1 MQSVQ
6 SFNGGFGSQPS
17 ESGGELDL
25 RSLGLALWHKKWRI
39 IFPTLIVGALA
50 VFVVNSMTPVYRS
63 EAKISVEGRESVF
76 LRPEAEKSVERAAAD
91 QEAIATQVQ
100 ILQSRDI
107 ARQVIRELKL
117 TERPEFDPVLNGVS
131 STSAFLSAFG
141 VGRDQLK
148 MSPEERAME
157 AYFARLSVSAVE
169 RSRVITVTFQ
179 SGDPELAAKVVNAI
193 VDAYLRQTQ
202 IAKQEQ
208 IKSASAYLLSEIEQ
222 LRKTVQEAESKVED
236 FRAKSNL
243 FMGSNSTALGTQQ
256 LGELTTQL
264 AAARAQKADIDSRS
278 RMIRDMLKSGKGV
291 ESADIVN
298 SDLLKRLV
306 EQRVLLRA
314 QLAEQSSTLLGRH
327 PRIQELNAQIN
338 ALDTQIRGEMQRLVQ
353 SLENDA
359 RIAGA
364 RIEATNDAIDRLKKQ
379 ITGTSP
385 QDVQLRALEREAKAQ
400 RDLLESYLARYREAT
415 ARENIDATPAEA
427 RVISRGT
434 VSNVPAFPRKL
445 PIIMIATLATAFMAA
460 AFILAGEILKQSPAK
475 AVAFKS
481 DDTDNAALV
490 APKPA
495 RRSIISILKKNRK
508 APPPVVEPVVESEV
522 TTAAAAL
529 PIEDLAKAVNERGEA
544 GHRVTVIGAGRNVGT
559 TYTAIALARVLSAE
573 GERVIL
579 VDLALNAPNL
589 SILSTDPS
597 APGFAELV
605 RGTASF
611 GDIITRDKFSKVHL
625 IAAGHIAGDAATI
638 MTSPRLIVTLEAL
651 ARTYDHVI
659 VDGGALAEAAPE
671 FFARMA
677 PCAVLVAT
685 DIDNQA
691 AQTTREQLMAAG
703 FSDVLLWLGTPGP
716 EDSSQPVAA

>member
-6 SFNGGFGSQPS
+6 SFNGGFQPADS
-17 ESGGELDL
+17 DRDLDL
-25 RSLGLALWHKKWRI
+25 RSLGLALWRKKWLI
-39 IFPTLIVGALA
+39 LLPALIVGGLALMA
-50 VFVVNSMTPVYRS
+50 VNAMTPVYRS
-63 EAKISVEGRESVF
+63 EAKISIEGRENVF

-117 TERPEFDPVLNGVS
+117 TERPEFNPVLSGVS
-131 STSAFLSAFG
+131 RIGAILSAFG
-141 VGRDQLK
+141 LGRDQFK
-148 MSPEERAME
+148 MAPEERAME

-179 SGDPELAAKVVNAI
+179 SSDPELAAKIVNAI

-208 IKSASAYLLSEIEQ
+208 IKSASAYLLNEIEQ
-222 LRKTVQEAESKVED
+222 LRKTVQEAEAKVED

-243 FMGSNSTALGTQQ
+243 FMGTNSTALSTQQ

-278 RMIRDMLKSGKGV
+278 RLIRDMLKSGKGV

-314 QLAEQSSTLLGRH
+314 QLAEQSSTLLERH

-338 ALDTQIRGEMQRLVQ
+338 ALDTQIRGELQRLVL

-359 RIAGA
+359 RIANA
-364 RIEATNDAIDRLKKQ
+364 RIEATNEAIDRLKKQ
-379 ITGTSP
+379 ISGTSP

-400 RDLLESYLARYREAT
+400 RDLLESYLSRYREAT
-415 ARENIDATPAEA
+415 ARENLDATPAEA

-445 PIIMIATLATAFMAA
+445 PIILIATLATAFTAA
-460 AFILAGEILKQSPAK
+460 AFVLAYEILKQPPSSRVEPTFVEAND
-475 AVAFKS
+475 AP
-481 DDTDNAALV
+481 TEV
-490 APKPA
+490 APRAA
-495 RRSIISILKKNRK
+495 RRSIFSILKRNKK
-508 APPPVVEPVVESEV
+508 APASVVEPVLDNEAAK
-522 TTAAAAL
+522 AAAAL
-529 PIEDLAKAVNERGEA
+529 PIDDLVKAVNERGET
-544 GHRVTVIGAGRNVGT
+544 GRRVTVIGAGRNVGT
-559 TYTAIALARVLSAE
+559 TYTAIALARALSIH

-579 VDLALNAPNL
+579 VDLALHAPNL
-589 SILSTDPS
+589 SILSTDPN

-611 GDIITRDKFSKVHL
+611 GDIITRDKFSKVHM
-625 IAAGHIAGDAATI
+625 IAAGNVAGDAPTI

-651 ARTYDHVI
+651 ARNYDHVI
-659 VDGGALAEAAPE
+659 IDGGALAEAVPE

-685 DIDNQA
+685 DIDNA
-691 AQTTREQLMAAG
+691 ATKNARDQLIAAG
-703 FSDVLLWLGTPGP
+703 FADVLLWLGTPGP
-716 EDSSQPVAA
+716 DASSQPVAA